1 MQIVIARTGVSAV
14 IPRRARGPSTSIFDR
29 DAIVEDYAPDDITG
43 QEIKHLLLDLM
54 NLSGQEVAAR
64 PALELL
70 IGDILTRTSV
80 EPAGLDLYLCVT
92 GLLPPGEPGLPPS
105 AVLPATLA
113 DNERADF
120 ELLWHADHGRY
131 IVVRK
136 IPLRSLTDERSVMD
150 EILNTAD
157 LALRCQQELGGK

>member
-1 MQIVIARTGVSAV
+1 MHTVTARTGLSVDHQM
-14 IPRRARGPSTSIFDR
+14 RLCGPSTSLFDR
-29 DAIVEDYAPDDITG
+29 EAILEDYAPDDITG
-43 QEIKHLLLDLM
+43 QEIKQLLLDLM
-54 NLSGQEVAAR
+54 NLSGQEAAAR

-92 GLLPPGEPGLPPS
+92 GLLPASGAGLPPS
-105 AVLPATLA
+105 AVLPSALA
-113 DNERADF
+113 DGERAGF
-120 ELLWHADHGRY
+120 ELLWHADFGRY

-136 IPLRSLTDERSVMD
+136 IALRALTDERSVLD

-157 LALRCQQELGGK
+157 LAQRCLQEISGK

>member
-1 MQIVIARTGVSAV
+1 MLTFTAPAGLLAAKQL
-14 IPRRARGPSTSIFDR
+14 R
-29 DAIVEDYAPDDITG
+29 DHTWPAQSMNREAMLEDDMPDDITG
-43 QEIKHLLLDLM
+43 QEIKQLLCDLM
-54 NLSGQEVAAR
+54 TLSGQEAAAR

-80 EPAGLDLYLCVT
+80 EPAGQDLYLCVT
-92 GLLPPGEPGLPPS
+92 GLLPPCQVQTSPS
-105 AVLPATLA
+105 AILASTL
-113 DNERADF
+113 DQGERSGF

-136 IPLRSLTDERSVMD
+136 IALRQLTDERSVMD

-157 LALRCQQELGGK
+157 LAQRCALEIDGK